1 LPRHQVKLGSTYRFT
16 NGLLQDLTVG
26 GATRWQSPISSSRS
40 GATLRQDAYWVFD
53 LMGRY
58 QVDRHWSVNLNIDNV
73 FDKKFYSGVTNFNGQ
88 GLFYTWG
95 MPRSVNLSAR
105 YEF

>member
-1 LPRHQVKLGSTYRFT
+1 M
-16 NGLLQDLTVG
+16 G